1 MFDLDAVTS
10 SKEISSELA
19 FQAAA
24 SSAELKR
31 LFTRIADI
39 AAPEEGW
46 TRIFKVIA
54 RVATAEWIEGD
65 LQVDMYGDTTTT
77 TIAFYSVLGIG
88 IRERLFAPT
97 ELRVPIDEFQRA
109 VVLTPQ
115 ICAPLHA
122 HQGLN
127 RMTLTT
133 GQRVRNREVPDFE
146 LEEQA
151 KGDGERITMPPPA
164 DLSIADPNEP
174 LSFDPLVSDSTV
186 PPIHEQTT
194 APPNEHTKKTLEPDE
209 VYTRPTRPPPSDS

>member
-1 MFDLDAVTS
+1 MFDLEAVRS
-10 SKEISSELA
+10 SKELTSELA

-24 SSAELKR
+24 SSTELKR
-31 LFTRIADI
+31 LFVRIGEI

-54 RVATAEWIEGD
+54 RVAAAEWIEGD
-65 LQVDMYGDTTTT
+65 LQVDLYGDEATT

-97 ELRVPIDEFQRA
+97 NLNVPIDEFQRA
-109 VVLTPQ
+109 VVLTPDV
-115 ICAPLHA
+115 CAPLRA

-164 DLSIADPNEP
+164 ELMIADGNDSLGSIGPEP
-174 LSFDPLVSDSTV
+174 LVASQPPVQERPTPLVEHD
-186 PPIHEQTT
+186 HE
-194 APPNEHTKKTLEPDE
+194 AHTK
-209 VYTRPTRPPPSDS
+209 PTSPPPASETP